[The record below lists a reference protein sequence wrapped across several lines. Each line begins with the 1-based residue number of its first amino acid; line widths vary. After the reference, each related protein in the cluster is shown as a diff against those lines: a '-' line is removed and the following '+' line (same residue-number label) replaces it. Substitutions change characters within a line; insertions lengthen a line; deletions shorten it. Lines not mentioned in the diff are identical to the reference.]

1 MGPILSVNG
10 GLPPVHVRVVWT
22 HSVMVVLSR
31 VIVEALATGAKE
43 ALKSTSATVDARER
57 SLVTSFLGP
66 RATGDCTGWR
76 TSMSLPIDVTECL
89 NNWESEEV
97 SQFLFIA
104 EKQSQ
109 LPVQNAMETLCE
121 GKLAVVR
128 SRVDGARLTDTSKM

>member
-89 NNWESEEV
+89 NNWESV
-97 SQFLFIA
+97 RKSVCFYSSQRSSLSYRCRLPWRRCVKGSLPLFGA
-104 EKQSQ
+104 EW
-109 LPVQNAMETLCE
+109 T
-121 GKLAVVR
+121 VR
-128 SRVDGARLTDTSKM
+128 G